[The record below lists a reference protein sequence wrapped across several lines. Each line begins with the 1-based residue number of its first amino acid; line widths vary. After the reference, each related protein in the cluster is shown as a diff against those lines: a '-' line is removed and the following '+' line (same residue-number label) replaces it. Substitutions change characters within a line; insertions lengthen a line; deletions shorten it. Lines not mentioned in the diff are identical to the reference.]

1 LYYASVNL
9 VSQDG
14 LKTSG
19 VIEAKLQEN
28 QAEVKKEITTSIQ
41 TPVLMYTRY
50 DTPFL
55 NSSHLMMEQPLQ
67 ASFTIS
73 EGAFLSGCIV

>member
-1 LYYASVNL
+1 L

-55 NSSHLMMEQPLQ
+55 NVNSSHLMMEQPLQ